1 MNEKEVGRLQVEQVA
16 GEPAL
21 QHEPGVRDRRVRFR
35 HGRHRPLV
43 EAPARAHPSRP
54 HLALIFAASVLTDA
68 TLGQP
73 ASAEV
78 APYNLVAP
86 VAEYKIYDSE
96 NAQYLVTSTRAFT
109 ER

>member
-1 MNEKEVGRLQVEQVA
+1 
-16 GEPAL
+16 
-21 QHEPGVRDRRVRFR
+21 
-35 HGRHRPLV
+35 
-43 EAPARAHPSRP
+43 
-54 HLALIFAASVLTDA
+54 VLTDA